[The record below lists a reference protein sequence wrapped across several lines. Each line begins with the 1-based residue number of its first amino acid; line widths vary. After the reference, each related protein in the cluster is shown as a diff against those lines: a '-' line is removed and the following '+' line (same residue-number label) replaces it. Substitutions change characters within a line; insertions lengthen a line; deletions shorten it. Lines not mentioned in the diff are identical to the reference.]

1 MSEALGD
8 IRNLGL
14 VYSYVLDEP
23 IPEHWC
29 ELLAKLDEKPA
40 DRQAG
45 CN

>member
-1 MSEALGD
+1 MTEPLGD

-23 IPEHWC
+23 IPEHWS

-40 DRQAG
+40 REDKT
-45 CN
+45 